1 MEDYQSILEMDI
13 FELLDWL
20 SQRFSVKL
28 PNKVETAEQMNEA
41 SELLLKL
48 TSYHSYLCELLSY
61 AKVAVRYAKRNYS
74 KTDWEDYV
82 DKQNA
87 IDRWL
92 DIIKQQYTA
101 LSRAVTIR
109 TENNKEL
116 FMLKDSI

>member
-1 MEDYQSILEMDI
+1 MEDYQRILEMDI

-20 SQRFSVKL
+20 SKNFSVRL
-28 PNKVETAEQMNEA
+28 PNKVETVEQMNEA
-41 SELLLKL
+41 SELLLRI

-61 AKVAVRYAKRNYS
+61 AKVAVRYAKRNLP
-74 KTDWEDYV
+74 KEEWEDYV

-92 DIIKQQYTA
+92 DIVKQQYTA

-109 TENNKEL
+109 TENNREL
-116 FMLKDSI
+116 FMMKDSI